1 MRHRSAIREIA
12 TFSVFIFGGIGLGF
26 CLLLVQ
32 RINKNL
38 WSLAIRLRR

>member
-1 MRHRSAIREIA
+1 MRQAIAILWP
-12 TFSVFIFGGIGLGF
+12 SFIFGGIGLGF